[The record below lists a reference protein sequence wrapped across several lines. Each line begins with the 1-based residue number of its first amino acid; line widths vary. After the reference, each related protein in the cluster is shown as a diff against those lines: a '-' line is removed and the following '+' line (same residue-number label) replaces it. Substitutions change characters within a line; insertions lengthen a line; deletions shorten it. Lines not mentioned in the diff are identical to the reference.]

1 LKSNFPS
8 FQREKNLW
16 VARSTGRTPE
26 VPEVKESSAVHSIQV
41 TLLTGGSDKPY
52 VLGLTAE
59 LLARGI
65 AIELIGSDELD
76 CAELQ
81 NRPGLD
87 FLNLRG
93 DQRSDADFSSKMV
106 RVLRYYWKLLR
117 YSATAKPKIFHI
129 LWNNKFESFDR
140 TLLMLYYKLLGKSVV
155 LTVHNVNAG
164 RRDSKDTILNRLTLR
179 IQYRL
184 ADKIFVHTDKMKR
197 ELVEAFGVP
206 QSRVTVIPFGI
217 NNTVPN
223 TSLTPSE
230 AKRRLGFPNGERTI
244 LFFGRITPYKGLEYL
259 ITSFRQLL
267 AKRNDY
273 RLIIA
278 GRPDDCEDYWSEIR
292 QSIREDVQSGQI
304 LLKSEFIPDQMTE
317 VYFKAA
323 DVLVLPY
330 RQIYQSGVLFL
341 GYGFGVPVLAADV
354 GSLKDDVVEGKTGF
368 TFRPED
374 PADLSTTIEK
384 YFASDIYA
392 DLAARRQEIQ
402 ALAAEQHSWAT
413 VGSLTLAVYDGLLR
427 GSDPQKFPSPEAK
440 TFSHLQANPEP
451 VESRL
456 SSDTLGHKHPTD
468 GASAKQSRV
477 IR

>member
-1 LKSNFPS
+1 
-8 FQREKNLW
+8 
-16 VARSTGRTPE
+16 
-26 VPEVKESSAVHSIQV
+26 VKESSAVHSIAV

-65 AIELIGSDELD
+65 AVELIGSDELD

-81 NRPGLD
+81 NRSGLN

-106 RVLRYYWKLLR
+106 RVLRYYWKLLV
-117 YSATAKPKIFHI
+117 YAASAKPKIFHI

-140 TLLMLYYKLLGKSVV
+140 TLLMLYYKALGKSVV
-155 LTVHNVNAG
+155 LTAHNVNAG
-164 RRDSKDTILNRLTLR
+164 RRDSKDTALNQLTLR

-184 ADKIFVHTDKMKR
+184 ADKIFVHTEKMKN
-197 ELVEAFGVP
+197 ELVGAFAVSE
-206 QSRVTVIPFGI
+206 SRVCVIPFGI

-223 TSLTPSE
+223 TRLTPSE
-230 AKRRLGFPNGERTI
+230 AKERLGFRNGERTI

-259 ITSFRQLL
+259 VTSFRQLF

-273 RLIIA
+273 RLMIA
-278 GRPDDCEDYWSEIR
+278 GRPDNCEHYWSEIR
-292 QSIREDVQSGQI
+292 QSIREDVESGQI
-304 LLKSEFIPDQMTE
+304 LLKSEFIPDAMTE

-330 RQIYQSGVLFL
+330 RHIYQSGVLFL
-341 GYGFGVPVLAADV
+341 GYGFGVPALAADV

-368 TFRPED
+368 TFKPED
-374 PADLSTTIEK
+374 PADLSATIERF
-384 YFASDIYA
+384 FASDLYT

-402 ALAAEQHSWAT
+402 ALVAEQHSWST
-413 VGSLTLAVYDGLLR
+413 VGSLTLAGYQGLLR
-427 GSDPQKFPSPEAK
+427 AGGPQKFPSPEVK
-440 TFSHLQANPEP
+440 TFPHLPANPEP
-451 VESRL
+451 VESGL
-456 SSDTLGHKHPTD
+456 SSATLDQENPAD
-468 GASAKQSRV
+468 SPSAKPSRV

>member
-1 LKSNFPS
+1 
-8 FQREKNLW
+8 
-16 VARSTGRTPE
+16 
-26 VPEVKESSAVHSIQV
+26 
-41 TLLTGGSDKPY
+41 
-52 VLGLTAE
+52 
-59 LLARGI
+59 
-65 AIELIGSDELD
+65 LIGSDELD
-76 CAELQ
+76 CAELR
-81 NRPGLD
+81 NRSGLN

-106 RVLRYYWKLLR
+106 RVLRYYWKLLA
-117 YSATAKPKIFHI
+117 YAASAKPKIFHI

-155 LTVHNVNAG
+155 LTAHNVNAG
-164 RRDSKDTILNRLTLR
+164 RRDSKDTILNQLTLR

-184 ADKIFVHTDKMKR
+184 ADKIFVHTEKMKS
-197 ELVEAFGVP
+197 ELVAAFAVAE
-206 QSRVTVIPFGI
+206 SRVNVIPFGI

-223 TSLTPSE
+223 TRLTRSE
-230 AKRRLGFPNGERTI
+230 AKARLGFRNGERTI

-259 ITSFRQLL
+259 ITSFRQLF
-267 AKRNDY
+267 AKHSDY
-273 RLIIA
+273 RLMIA
-278 GRPDDCEDYWSEIR
+278 GRPDNCEAYWSEIR
-292 QSIREDVQSGQI
+292 QSIREDVESGQI
-304 LLKSEFIPDQMTE
+304 LLKSEFIPDAMTE

-341 GYGFGVPVLAADV
+341 GYGFGVPALAADV

-374 PADLSTTIEK
+374 PADLSTTIER
-384 YFASDIYA
+384 YFASDLYM

-402 ALAAEQHSWAT
+402 ALVAEQHSWAT
-413 VGSLTLAVYDGLLR
+413 VGVLTLAVYDGLLG
-427 GSDPQKFPSPEAK
+427 GSDPRKFPSPEAK
-440 TFSHLQANPEP
+440 TFSHLQANPEA

-456 SSDTLGHKHPTD
+456 SSDTLSHKNPTD
-468 GASAKQSRV
+468 GPPAKQSRV